1 MIRTSIRAKK
11 IQEFRVMRLL
21 SRAKALEASGE
32 KVIHMEIG
40 EADFGL
46 PEPIKRGALE
56 AIKKGYSGYTEAQGL
71 LSLREKIS
79 GFYNESFGA
88 SVDPE
93 RVFITTGASGGLLL
107 LTALLLNN
115 DENLLLP
122 DPGYPCNANY
132 ALALNANPVLVPVD
146 SRTDFKLS
154 PDLLSEYWCPDT
166 RGLLIGSPANPTGA
180 VYSDRELRELFRFIE
195 ANSGFLLADEVYQG
209 INFFPED
216 WLTAL
221 NVSSE
226 IFVVNSFSK
235 LFGMT
240 GWRLGWIVAPPS
252 ACSDL
257 LKLAQNFFIC
267 APSISQHAALAA
279 FSDETQAIIEDQAD
293 TLRERKEFLVKALRG
308 LGFRIDAPPRGAYYV
323 YAELPKNCI
332 RSEKFC
338 HRLLEEEF
346 VAVTPGT
353 DFGTNRSDDFVRF
366 SFTQKLST
374 LSLAVERI
382 ARFLRDLN

>member
-46 PEPIKRGALE
+46 PAPIERRALE
-56 AIKKGYSGYTEAQGL
+56 AIKRGYSGYTEAQGL

-132 ALALNANPVLVPVD
+132 ALASNANPVLVPVD

-154 PDLLSEYWCPDT
+154 PDLLSEYWCPDA

-180 VYSDRELRELFRFIE
+180 VYSDRELLELNRFIE
-195 ANSGFLLADEVYQG
+195 ANSGFLLTDEVYQG
-209 INFFPED
+209 INFHPED
-216 WLTAL
+216 WFTAL

-226 IFVVNSFSK
+226 IFVINSFSK

-323 YAELPKNCI
+323 YAELPKNSI
-332 RSEKFC
+332 RSEEFC
-338 HRLLEEEF
+338 CRLLEEEF

>member
-1 MIRTSIRAKK
+1 M
-11 IQEFRVMRLL
+11 
-21 SRAKALEASGE
+21 
-32 KVIHMEIG
+32 
-40 EADFGL
+40 
-46 PEPIKRGALE
+46 
-56 AIKKGYSGYTEAQGL
+56 
-71 LSLREKIS
+71 
-79 GFYNESFGA
+79 
-88 SVDPE
+88 
-93 RVFITTGASGGLLL
+93 
-107 LTALLLNN
+107 
-115 DENLLLP
+115 
-122 DPGYPCNANY
+122 
-132 ALALNANPVLVPVD
+132 
-146 SRTDFKLS
+146 
-154 PDLLSEYWCPDT
+154 
-166 RGLLIGSPANPTGA
+166 IGSPANPTGA
-180 VYSDRELRELFRFIE
+180 VYSDRELLELIRLIE
-195 ANSGFLLADEVYQG
+195 AKSGFLLSDEVYQG
-209 INFFPED
+209 INFYPED
-216 WLTAL
+216 WFTAL

-226 IFVVNSFSK
+226 IFVINSFSK

-323 YAELPKNCI
+323 YAELPKNSI
-332 RSEKFC
+332 RSEEFC

-346 VAVTPGT
+346 VALTPGT